1 MASLIFEFAR
11 KKVIENMKLNEVF
24 DNEPKRDGGAR
35 TFDETYALA
44 QEISDNPE
52 GHNRNERDLAA
63 LAIYYYYQRAAA
75 RP

>member
-24 DNEPKRDGGAR
+24 DNEPKRDDGAR

-44 QEISDNPE
+44 QQISDSPE
-52 GHNRNERDLAA
+52 GHNRNERDLVIT
-63 LAIYYYYQRAAA
+63 LNYYYQRAAA